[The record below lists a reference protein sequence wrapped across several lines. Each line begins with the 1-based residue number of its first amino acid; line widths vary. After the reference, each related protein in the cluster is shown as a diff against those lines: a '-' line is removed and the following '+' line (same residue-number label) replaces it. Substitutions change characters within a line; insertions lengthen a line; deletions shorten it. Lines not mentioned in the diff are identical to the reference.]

1 MVATD
6 SEVRFRPANRVG
18 RSAHRAPAAK
28 PASSASPA
36 PRRRQRHRQ
45 AHNNGGQSAHQ
56 HLSLTA
62 DVENTALEGHRRTEA
77 GHDQRQ
83 HICQHIQKALGAA
96 ERAGQYV
103 PVYDQRIPS
112 GKPYGQ
118 TEQHQRQNQRKQRQ
132 SNPCFFH
139 SVPPCADDMSLP
151 IRCGAEGQAGLQP
164 RQRVKKSLAEFAARR
179 RQKIKII
186 FSRDMCVREN
196 TSQAASVEFVRH
208 GRANYARSRLQAFCR
223 KTRRVFRQSRG
234 AEGQIG
240 LQPRVGF
247 TPPSTPLLLQ
257 WCWGPRWCRP

>member
-1 MVATD
+1 MRSGFARQTGWQECPQ
-6 SEVRFRPANRVG
+6 STG
-18 RSAHRAPAAK
+18 RKARQQRQQ
-28 PASSASPA
+28 PA

-62 DVENTALEGHRRTEA
+62 DVENTALEGHRRTET

-96 ERAGQYV
+96 EGAGEYAPIYHQG
-103 PVYDQRIPS
+103 IPP

-118 TEQHQRQNQRKQRQ
+118 PEQHQRQNQRKQRQ

-164 RQRVKKSLAEFAARR
+164 R
-179 RQKIKII
+179 
-186 FSRDMCVREN
+186 
-196 TSQAASVEFVRH
+196 
-208 GRANYARSRLQAFCR
+208 
-223 KTRRVFRQSRG
+223 
-234 AEGQIG
+234 
-240 LQPRVGF
+240 VGF